1 MPDFKRK
8 LLSENDFINED
19 IWNRVL
25 GFLDDISL
33 LVIDEISRNNAQKLG
48 IFGVGIY
55 NCYAY
60 KGFITNKQIKK

>member
-8 LLSENDFINED
+8 LLSENDLINDD

-55 NCYAY
+55 NCYA
-60 KGFITNKQIKK
+60 